1 MRTIILFLLTCSFS
15 TASLAQAPTNTEL
28 FAFNKSRN
36 QKSAFG
42 LKVLGAWSV
51 ANLATSGIMY
61 YNTKGTD
68 HYFHQMNV
76 VFNSV
81 NVLIVASGLIPKQKN
96 ELSLNKTLKS
106 QGNTESTFIANAA
119 LDLFYISTGF
129 YLTERAKNDFKDHD
143 RFKGWGNSLI
153 MQGGFLFLFDTT
165 MYVVHKRNGKK
176 LYNMMDKVRIGTSGL
191 GFKVGIQL

>member
-1 MRTIILFLLTCSFS
+1 MKKIILFLLACSFS
-15 TASLAQAPTNTEL
+15 AALLAQGPTNAEL

-68 HYFHQMNV
+68 HYFHQMNI

-81 NVLIVASGLIPKQKN
+81 NVLIVASGLISKQKN
-96 ELSLNKTLKS
+96 ELSLNKTLQS
-106 QGNTESTFIANAA
+106 QANTESTFIANAA
-119 LDLFYISTGF
+119 LDLFYISAGF
-129 YLTERAKNDFKDHD
+129 YLTEKAKNNFKDHD

-165 MYVVHKRNGKK
+165 MFVVHKKNGKK
-176 LYNMMDKVRIGTSGL
+176 LYNLMDKVSIGTSGL
-191 GFKVGIQL
+191 GFKLGIQL